1 MSSRWIPA
9 ALITT
14 GAGCGTSTP
23 PGEAAPGLRAQ
34 LSRIDTALA
43 AQQYTTAR
51 TALDALVRE
60 TVTARNAGTLSADQ
74 AQPIL
79 AAAARLAA
87 DLPSTPRPT
96 TTRSPQPTSAP
107 SRDDNGEKMARRTKA
122 GTVTRMTTAPTK
134 DTATESPIRVGR
146 APKPA
151 SCNWDK

>member
-9 ALITT
+9 ALAAALITT
-14 GAGCGTSTP
+14 SAACGTSTP

-60 TVTARNAGTLSADQ
+60 TVAARNAGTLSADQ

-79 AAAARLAA
+79 AAAARLAG
-87 DLPSTPRPT
+87 DLPSTPRT
-96 TTRSPQPTSAP
+96 TTTTPTPTTSAP
-107 SRDDNGEKMARRTKA
+107 SRDDSGEGKKKGSDKKDGHKKDGNGH
-122 GTVTRMTTAPTK
+122 
-134 DTATESPIRVGR
+134 
-146 APKPA
+146 
-151 SCNWDK
+151 